1 LIRIQVWLKAFRLRT
16 LPLAF
21 SSILLGGFLA
31 MKQGYFQTSV
41 LVFAL
46 VTTLFLQILSNL
58 ANDYGDYVKGTDNA
72 HRIGPARTL
81 QAGLIS
87 AKAMKMAIFI
97 FSVLSFISGVLLLW
111 RAEAFSEAKVFW
123 FFMGVGLLC
132 ILCAITYTVG
142 KNAYGYKGFGDV
154 AVLVFF
160 GLVGVLGTHYLMA
173 KQFYYYNI
181 LPATACGLLATGV
194 LNLNNLRDIEN
205 DRLHGKRSI
214 PVMIGYEKGKIYHTL
229 LTLLS
234 TILFAIFI
242 LTTSKRWHDYLP
254 LLCAPLY
261 FFHLYKVQNT
271 SQHKYLDKYLKQL
284 ALISLLTS
292 LLFGI
297 SLI

>member
-1 LIRIQVWLKAFRLRT
+1 MKDGYDHT
-16 LPLAF
+16 P
-21 SSILLGGFLA
+21 ILF
-31 MKQGYFQTSV
+31 
-41 LVFAL
+41 FAL
-46 VTTLFLQILSNL
+46 ITTLFLQILSNL
-58 ANDYGDYVKGTDNA
+58 ANDYGDYTKGTDNE

-87 AKAMKMAIFI
+87 AKAMKMAIFVFCI
-97 FSVLSFISGVLLLW
+97 LSLISGILLLW
-111 RAEAFSEAKVFW
+111 KAGAFSDAKVFW
-123 FFMGVGLLC
+123 FFLSTGLLC

-160 GLVGVLGTHYLMA
+160 GLVGVLGTHYLMTH
-173 KQFYYYNI
+173 QFHYYNI

-214 PVMIGYEKGKIYHTL
+214 PVIIGYEKGKIYHTV

-234 TILFAIFI
+234 AILFAIYI
-242 LTTSKRWHDYLP
+242 LTTSKNWHDYLP
-254 LLCAPLY
+254 LLCIPLY

-271 SQHKYLDKYLKQL
+271 ALHKDLDKYLKQL